1 MKYVAGLLMIG
12 GNITWQDLS
21 QSGLYGGKETGVQVT
36 FPLHSRYSKREALK
50 AVANALKRNGVSW
63 LRWEKPNWVFYAEEF
78 KNAFPSFEDDRWL
91 TGRLVLAPEIENERK
106 LVFDKEREETS
117 VRFVV
122 TLEEIEDQMPKR
134 IFLSHKGTDKE
145 MVRRFKKGFE
155 ALNYAPWLDEDD
167 MHAGVELER
176 GLLKG
181 FSDSCAAVFFITP
194 SYVDEGYLAT
204 EINYAIQEKRA
215 KRDRFAIITLV
226 FADQKGNQGE
236 VPGLLR
242 QYVWKEPKSELE
254 AFTEVARALP
264 IKSPTPVWKQ
274 DA

>member
-264 IKSPTPVWKQ
+264 IKSLSVNRG
-274 DA
+274 